1 MGIRRVVLFAAAAIV
16 PVAIALVTPASTSVV
31 LADAVKCDMTQY
43 KPASGLTA
51 AAEADALLVTWAGE
65 NNQELRARFAIDN
78 GVPTVRE
85 LAVRKGGGQWAP
97 VGQNL
102 TPEYHVVSGIRRMSV
117 QQAEPLVGAG
127 VELTPAV
134 IDKNRWYAFWD
145 APLVLP
151 DGPEMQQA
159 AAARGTRTAQ
169 PAGQTGPPS
178 RGINDAAPAAPPA
191 RGRNSIPG
199 VAPGSRNLGAAR
211 SQADIRRAD
220 ASFHATSCTVK
231 TDGQSVEV
239 TYPGLSMGI
248 FAGDLRFTAYKG
260 TNLLR
265 MDALAKTSEQW
276 IAYKYDAGLRGFS
289 TSLTPRVLWRDTG
302 GHPQSHAFGGVVD
315 DALERV
321 KAQNRLLVA
330 EGAGRALAMFP
341 PPHTFFFTREKDT
354 NLGYLWYRK
363 DAEGRFGIGVGMPD
377 REEEPQYVENFALY
391 NAPPG
396 TIQKMGM
403 YIYAAADS
411 AEATRQE
418 VLAYTHGDTFKPVAG
433 YKTFV
438 NHFHL
443 DFTGRQRATG
453 SLGTP
458 SQDLAAMKTLG
469 LNIIGLSDFHFELH
483 PNDPGPLRFK
493 DEKDY
498 FEATRR
504 SSDSD
509 FLVTPWEEPRAYFGG
524 HYNIMFPKRVY
535 WSKVRQPGQPF
546 TETDPVYGKVYH
558 TANADDVQ
566 KMMDLEGAYWY
577 HAHPRTKGTT
587 GFPDLIFDKPWI
599 KNDRYL
605 GVAFKPGMG
614 QDQSEARLCD
624 WRCFDAVDTMNNLY
638 VSAGL
643 QPKYIIADIDTYKKG
658 PEDDTYANF
667 PVNYLRLDKV
677 PGPDEDWSP
686 ILKALHDGDFF
697 VSTGEILI
705 KSYSVAR
712 AGAKRTITA
721 DVEWT
726 FPLSFVEVVWGDGKK
741 VDRQIIPA
749 TDLGANGTKKFA
761 IPFDPTGKA
770 WVRFAVWD
778 SAGNGAFVQ
787 PIWLSPSKT
796 STASG
801 Q

>member
-1 MGIRRVVLFAAAAIV
+1 VLFGAAAILPLAATFVV
-16 PVAIALVTPASTSVV
+16 PGSTEVV
-31 LADAVKCDMTQY
+31 LADAVKCDMSQY
-43 KPASGLTA
+43 KAASGLTA
-51 AAEADALLVTWAGE
+51 TVEPDALVVAWNGE
-65 NNQELRARFAIDN
+65 NGQELRARFAIES
-78 GVPTVRE
+78 GTPSVRE
-85 LAVRKGGGQWAP
+85 LAVRKGGGPWAA

-151 DGPEMQQA
+151 DGPEMQQV
-159 AAARGTRTAQ
+159 AAARGARTAQ

-178 RGINDAAPAAPPA
+178 RGINDAPAAAPAA
-191 RGRNSIPG
+191 RGRTSIPG
-199 VAPGSRNLGAAR
+199 VPPGARNIGPAR
-211 SQADIRRAD
+211 SQADIHRAD

-231 TDGQSVEV
+231 TDGQSIEV

-265 MDALAKTSEQW
+265 MDALAKTSEPW
-276 IAYKYDAGLRGFS
+276 IAYKYDAGLKGFS
-289 TSLTPRVLWRDTG
+289 TALTPRVAWRDTG

-321 KAQNRLLVA
+321 KAQNRLMVA
-330 EGAGRALAMFP
+330 EGSGRSIATFP

-354 NLGYLWYRK
+354 NLGYVWYRK
-363 DAEGRFGIGVGMPD
+363 DAEGRFGFGVGMPD
-377 REEEPQYVENFALY
+377 REEDTQYVENFALY

-396 TIQKMGM
+396 TVQKMGM
-403 YIYAAADS
+403 YFYAT
-411 AEATRQE
+411 AESGDTARQQ
-418 VLAYTHGDTFKPVAG
+418 VLAYTHGDTFKPLAG

-504 SSDSD
+504 SSDAD
-509 FLVTPWEEPRAYFGG
+509 FLVTPWEEPSAYFGG

-535 WSKVRQPGQPF
+535 WSKVRKPDQPF
-546 TETDPVYGKVYH
+546 TENDPVYGKVYH

-566 KMMDLEGAYWY
+566 RMMDLEGAYWY

-587 GFPDLIFDKPWI
+587 GFPDLIFDKPWV

-614 QDQSEARLCD
+614 QDQSEARLCE
-624 WRCFDAVDTMNNLY
+624 WRCFDTVDTMNNIY
-638 VSAGL
+638 AGTGL

-677 PGPDEDWSP
+677 PGPDEDWTP
-686 ILKALHDGDFF
+686 ILKAMHDGDFF

-705 KSYSVAR
+705 KSYSV
-712 AGAKRTITA
+712 GGSGTKRTINA

-726 FPLSFVEVVWGDGKK
+726 FPLSFVEVVWGDGKAIN
-741 VDRQIIPA
+741 RQVISA
-749 TDLGANGTKKFA
+749 TDLGANGTKKFS
-761 IPFDPTGKA
+761 IPFDAAGKV

-778 SAGNGAFVQ
+778 SAGDGAFVQ
-787 PIWLSPSKT
+787 PIWLTPSKT
-796 STASG
+796 TTASSR
-801 Q
+801 